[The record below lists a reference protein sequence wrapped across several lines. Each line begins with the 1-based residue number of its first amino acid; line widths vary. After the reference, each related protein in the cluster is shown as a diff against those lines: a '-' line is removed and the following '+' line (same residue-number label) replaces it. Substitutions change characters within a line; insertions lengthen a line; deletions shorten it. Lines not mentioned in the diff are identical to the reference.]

1 MTEWQQTMPTWPA
14 IALWGLIAS
23 GAMATAL
30 EGSRL
35 LGFSRMSLPF
45 LFGTFFTMHRA
56 LAMAVGYIA
65 YLLGG
70 WIVAFLYALVLHD
83 FAAASW
89 WIGGLMG
96 LVHGAFLVTVF
107 LPLLPFVHPNL
118 ATHYDGPS
126 ALARLEPPGPFGLN
140 YGYATP
146 ATTIAAQVLFGL
158 IFGAGYGMTL
168 P

>member
-1 MTEWQQTMPTWPA
+1 MNEWQQTMPTWPS

-45 LFGTFFTMHRA
+45 LFGTFFTMQRA
-56 LAMAVGYIA
+56 VAMALGYIA

-70 WIVAFLYALVLHD
+70 WIFAFLYALVLQD
-83 FAAASW
+83 FPAGSW

>member
-1 MTEWQQTMPTWPA
+1 MTHWQDIVPTWPA

-23 GAMATAL
+23 GAMATVL

-45 LFGTFFTMHRA
+45 LFGTFFTMRRA
-56 LAMAVGYIA
+56 PAMVLGYIA

-70 WIVAFLYALVLHD
+70 WVFAILYALVLHD
-83 FAAASW
+83 LGWPTW

-96 LVHGAFLVTVF
+96 LAHGVFLVTVF
-107 LPLLPFVHPNL
+107 LPLLPFIHPNV

-146 ATTIAAQVLFGL
+146 ATTVAAQVLFGL
-158 IFGAGYGMTL
+158 IFGAGYGMML
-168 P
+168 

>member
-1 MTEWQQTMPTWPA
+1 
-14 IALWGLIAS
+14 
-23 GAMATAL
+23 MATAL

-45 LFGTFFTMHRA
+45 LFGTFFTMRRA
-56 LAMAVGYIA
+56 AAMVLGYIT

-70 WIVAFLYALVLHD
+70 WLFAVLYALVMHH
-83 FAAASW
+83 FGTGSW
-89 WIGGLMG
+89 WIGGVIG
-96 LVHGAFLVTVF
+96 LVHGAFLITVI
-107 LPLLPFVHPNL
+107 LPLLPFIHPNL

-158 IFGAGYGMTL
+158 IFGAGYGMIV
-168 P
+168 

>member
-1 MTEWQQTMPTWPA
+1 MTHWLEIFPTWPA

-45 LFGTFFTMHRA
+45 LFGSFFTMQRGP
-56 LAMAVGYIA
+56 AMVVGYIT

-70 WIVAFLYALVLHD
+70 WIFALLYALVLHD
-83 FAAASW
+83 LGFGSW
-89 WIGGLMG
+89 WVGGLLG
-96 LVHGAFLVTVF
+96 LAHGAALITVF
-107 LPLLPFVHPNL
+107 LPLLPFIHPNL

-126 ALARLEPPGPFGLN
+126 ALAKLEPPGPFGLN

-158 IFGAGYGMTL
+158 IFGAGYGLTL
-168 P
+168 G

>member
-1 MTEWQQTMPTWPA
+1 MIYWQHIAATWPQ
-14 IALWGLIAS
+14 ITLWGLIAS
-23 GAMATAL
+23 GAMATVL
-30 EGSRL
+30 EGARL
-35 LGFSRMSLPF
+35 LSFSRMSLPF

-56 LAMAVGYIA
+56 WAMGLGYVT

-70 WIVAFLYALVLHD
+70 WTFALLYALVLHD
-83 FAAASW
+83 VGKAAW
-89 WIGGLMG
+89 WMGALMG
-96 LVHGAFLVTVF
+96 LAHGAFLVTVF

-146 ATTIAAQVLFGL
+146 ATTVAAQVLFGL
-158 IFGAGYGMTL
+158 IFGAGYGMALT
-168 P
+168 